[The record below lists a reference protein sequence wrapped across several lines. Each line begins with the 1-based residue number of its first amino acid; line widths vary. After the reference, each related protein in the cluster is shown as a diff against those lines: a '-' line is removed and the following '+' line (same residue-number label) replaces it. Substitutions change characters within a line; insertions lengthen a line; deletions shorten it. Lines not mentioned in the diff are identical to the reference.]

1 MQTEARAVLEEKF
14 ALNQES
20 MFLPTGDISCPK
32 YFDQPR
38 SLYPS
43 SLQMISASPIVI
55 CSSQNFH
62 LKSGIFLLIDT
73 KFAHFIMKVFSV
85 KKGTFGAR
93 YLIPALQVQA
103 KFAQMFLKLCLPQV
117 LLFVFY
123 INCTSVAIQ
132 FSIFSRSGYFASLS
146 RVCTNLSQVVFA
158 RSLYRHF
165 YRKFTIHQHFCM
177 QHHSFT
183 FFLLKQEATWAAMG
197 RKSGNYLNEGL
208 NRGKIF
214 EKHGQPNRR
223 LSLQALSVPPK
234 LFAKFVTF
242 SLLALVI
249 SRR

>member
-1 MQTEARAVLEEKF
+1 MSFAVTRNFTSKKF
-14 ALNQES
+14 
-20 MFLPTGDISCPK
+20 
-32 YFDQPR
+32 
-38 SLYPS
+38 
-43 SLQMISASPIVI
+43 
-55 CSSQNFH
+55 
-62 LKSGIFLLIDT
+62 FLLIDT

-85 KKGTFGAR
+85 KKVTFGAK

-117 LLFVFY
+117 SLFVFY
-123 INCTSVAIQ
+123 IECASVEIQ
-132 FSIFSRSGYFASLS
+132 FRISYRSGYFASLS

-183 FFLLKQEATWAAMG
+183 FSLLKQEATWAAME
-197 RKSGNYLNEGL
+197 RKSRNYLNEGL

-234 LFAKFVTF
+234 LFAKFVTL
-242 SLLALVI
+242 SLGSLVI

>member
-1 MQTEARAVLEEKF
+1 
-14 ALNQES
+14 
-20 MFLPTGDISCPK
+20 
-32 YFDQPR
+32 
-38 SLYPS
+38 
-43 SLQMISASPIVI
+43 
-55 CSSQNFH
+55 
-62 LKSGIFLLIDT
+62 
-73 KFAHFIMKVFSV
+73 
-85 KKGTFGAR
+85 
-93 YLIPALQVQA
+93 
-103 KFAQMFLKLCLPQV
+103 MFLKLCLPQV

-132 FSIFSRSGYFASLS
+132 FRISYRSGYFASLS

-165 YRKFTIHQHFCM
+165 YRKFTIHQHFCI

-183 FFLLKQEATWAAMG
+183 FSLLKQEATWTAMG

-242 SLLALVI
+242 FSWLSCNFAEINNLCAARNNDDGVKHSFSICSALGCV
-249 SRR
+249 SFEPVLTL

>member
-1 MQTEARAVLEEKF
+1 M
-14 ALNQES
+14 
-20 MFLPTGDISCPK
+20 
-32 YFDQPR
+32 
-38 SLYPS
+38 
-43 SLQMISASPIVI
+43 
-55 CSSQNFH
+55 
-62 LKSGIFLLIDT
+62 
-73 KFAHFIMKVFSV
+73 
-85 KKGTFGAR
+85 
-93 YLIPALQVQA
+93 QVQA

-123 INCTSVAIQ
+123 INCTSVAIL
-132 FSIFSRSGYFASLS
+132 FRISYRSRYFASLS

>member
-1 MQTEARAVLEEKF
+1 MSFAVTRNFTSKKF
-14 ALNQES
+14 
-20 MFLPTGDISCPK
+20 
-32 YFDQPR
+32 
-38 SLYPS
+38 
-43 SLQMISASPIVI
+43 
-55 CSSQNFH
+55 
-62 LKSGIFLLIDT
+62 FLLIDT

-85 KKGTFGAR
+85 KKATFGAR

-132 FSIFSRSGYFASLS
+132 FSISYRSGYFASLS

-242 SLLALVI
+242 SLLALLVI